1 VKKKF
6 WKKLGI
12 YLTYNYFTIIILNKI
27 KTNMEMSVNTTW
39 YNKKQIISIFDI
51 SSGTYYKKLKQITD
65 SEKIKMEG
73 KSKLVHHSIVEEFF
87 KRKNKKGGMYGRTP
101 EEQKNW
107 EVWSAVH
114 CYYGFDT
121 WMDISDKIGDHIKGS
136 IPQDTI
142 EDLIKEFINN
152 IKNSN
157 KEVDVNFINDFYNED
172 SERCD
177 RIIREEYLGNI
188 KYFMKE

>member
-1 VKKKF
+1 
-6 WKKLGI
+6 
-12 YLTYNYFTIIILNKI
+12 
-27 KTNMEMSVNTTW
+27 MELKGEW
-39 YNKKQIISIFDI
+39 YNKKEIMSIFDI
-51 SSGTYYKKLKQITD
+51 SDVTYYKKLKQITD
-65 SEKIKMEG
+65 SEKIKKEG
-73 KSKLVHHSIVEEFF
+73 RTTLVHSSIVEEFF

-101 EEQKNW
+101 EEQKDW

-136 IPQDTI
+136 VPQDTI

-177 RIIREEYLGNI
+177 RIIREEYLGNV
-188 KYFMKE
+188 KYFIKE